1 MKLQRLF
8 TTLRAGALAA
18 LFVVG
23 TTAAAYAAPIV
34 SFSTTGVFGATGS
47 NTVTFTD
54 GGAATV
60 VFNGVPLNTH
70 DLQFGLSNT
79 NYGDFVLTTA
89 GDFTGTASTPFTLN
103 IFQSSPTGGSSS
115 LVAQLTGSFVTVGAT
130 ATESS
135 TDFRVD
141 FAATST
147 TIDGVTYHI
156 QPFYLL
162 APPFSGTGGGAA
174 PGVTTIQ
181 GFITAQ
187 QQPPVVPE
195 PATMMLLGT
204 GLLAAFRARRR
215 MTNDR

>member
-8 TTLRAGALAA
+8 TTLRAGAMAA

-34 SFSTTGVFGATGS
+34 SFSTTGVFGASSS

-54 GGAATV
+54 GGSATV
-60 VFNGVPLNTH
+60 VFNGVPLNSH

-89 GDFTGTASTPFTLN
+89 GDFTGLANTPFTLN
-103 IFQSSPTGGSSS
+103 IFQHTPTSGDSS
-115 LVAQLTGSFVTVGAT
+115 LVAQLTGSFVTVGLPG
-130 ATESS
+130 ESA

-187 QQPPVVPE
+187 QQPPVIPE